1 MNGWVGMYIGNIL
14 YNWVDIKIEGE
25 GKKIRGGAGKGRE
38 KRRGRN
44 GIGKVLSSPSRIV
57 WSMV

>member
-1 MNGWVGMYIGNIL
+1 MYIGNIL

-25 GKKIRGGAGKGRE
+25 GKKMGGAGKGRE

-44 GIGKVLSSPSRIV
+44 RIGKVLSSPSRIV

>member
-25 GKKIRGGAGKGRE
+25 GKKMRGGQEKEE
-38 KRRGRN
+38 KREEGETEL
-44 GIGKVLSSPSRIV
+44 GKFLAVHQG
-57 WSMV
+57 